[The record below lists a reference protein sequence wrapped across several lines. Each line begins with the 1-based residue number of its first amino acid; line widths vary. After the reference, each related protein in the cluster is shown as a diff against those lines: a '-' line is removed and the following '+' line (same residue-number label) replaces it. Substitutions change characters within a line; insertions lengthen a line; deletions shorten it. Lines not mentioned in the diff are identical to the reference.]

1 MALSSVVEEAV
12 KVLAAFES
20 ELDRV
25 KSEALESKKRLLRV
39 AAEEGD
45 RARKGALAKAQA
57 MAEERIAKA
66 REEAETEAAAILEK
80 GKSSLKSL
88 NSRIA
93 KRSDE
98 ALELVTN
105 HLLGD

>member
-1 MALSSVVEEAV
+1 MSSPSVVEEAV

-25 KSEALESKKRLLRV
+25 KAETVESRKRLLKV
-39 AAEEGD
+39 AADKGEG
-45 RARKGALAKAQA
+45 ARKQALAKAQA
-57 MAEERIAKA
+57 MADERIAKA
-66 REEAETEAAAILEK
+66 RQEAETDAVAILEK
-80 GKSSLKSL
+80 GKSSLKAL

-93 KRSDE
+93 KKSDE
-98 ALELVTN
+98 ALELVTS